1 MKFRR
6 LTNEELQ
13 TVENE
18 FIAFLASNSI
28 TADEWE
34 SLKKR
39 EPKKVDLMIELFS
52 DIVIE
57 KALSNCQCLEKLT
70 KHEFRTYKFYDDHV
84 KLLVVKASKESPINF
99 SEGSL
104 GKTITTALKVNPND
118 IDFFTASKTYK
129 KLREQEMFDVLNSGT
144 YMTDDTMF
152 NHLNKLIKK
161 D

>member
-13 TVENE
+13 AVENE

-28 TADEWE
+28 TAEEWE

-39 EPKKVDLMIELFS
+39 EPKKVHLMVELFS
-52 DIVIE
+52 DIIIE

-70 KHEFRTYKFYDDHV
+70 KHEFRTYKFFDDHV
-84 KLLVVKASKESPINF
+84 KLLVVKAKEQSPIDF

-104 GKTITTALKVNPND
+104 GNTISIALKKHPND
-118 IDFFTASKTYK
+118 VDFYTASKKYK

-152 NHLNKLIKK
+152 NHLNKLVK
-161 D
+161 